1 MKNPNGYGGIS
12 KLSGNRRRPWCV
24 RVTTGYTIDADT
36 MTVKQNR
43 HVLGYYTTRKEAI
56 QALAKYNDNPFNLEA
71 AKVTFRQ
78 CYEQAKENFS
88 QARAHNYRSAFRYLE
103 PIADLPIR
111 TIKAAQ
117 MQKCIDSCQTTQQRE
132 IKTVCHK
139 VFEYALRNE
148 IVDRDPSRYLT
159 SNTVAPTIDREIFTA
174 EEVSFLWENSDKW
187 YCAVALILLYSGM
200 RTKEFRTIGPDQID
214 LERRMIVLKDAKNEY
229 SIRNV
234 PIHDRILPL
243 LADFKAKP
251 ITFSHEGFNKALK
264 RFSDHTAHDC
274 RHTFTTR
281 IRKCGAD
288 LLTTQIILGH
298 KPETITE
305 RVYTHL
311 SDEELLA
318 TVNLLQY

>member
-24 RVTTGYTIDADT
+24 RVTTGYTIDTDT
-36 MTVKQNR
+36 MSVKQNR
-43 HVLGYYTTRKEAI
+43 HVLGYYATRKEAI
-56 QALAKYNDNPFNLEA
+56 QALAKYNDNPFNLES

-78 CYEQAKENFS
+78 CYEQAKEDFS
-88 QARAHNYRSAFRYLE
+88 AARAHNYRSAFRYLE

-159 SNTVAPTIDREIFTA
+159 SNTVAPKIDREIFTA
-174 EEVSFLWENSDKW
+174 EEVSFLWENSDQW

-200 RTKEFRTIGPDQID
+200 RTKEFRTITPDQID
-214 LERRMIVLKDAKNEY
+214 LDRKMIILTKAKNAA
-229 SIRNV
+229 SVRNV
-234 PIHDRILPL
+234 PIHDRVFPL

-251 ITFSHEGFNKALK
+251 IEFSHEGFNKALK
-264 RFSDHTAHDC
+264 RFGQHTAHDC
-274 RHTFTTR
+274 RHTFATR
-281 IRKCGAD
+281 LRECGAD
-288 LLTTQIILGH
+288 LLPLQLILGH
-298 KPETITE
+298 TPKTITE
-305 RVYTHL
+305 KVYTHI

-318 TVNLLQY
+318 TVNMLEY

>member
-36 MTVKQNR
+36 MSVKQNR
-43 HVLGYYTTRKEAI
+43 HVLGYYATRKEAI
-56 QALAKYNDNPFNLEA
+56 QALAKYNDNPFNLES

-78 CYEQAKENFS
+78 CYEQAKEDFS
-88 QARAHNYRSAFRYLE
+88 AARAHNYRSAFRYLE
-103 PIADLPIR
+103 PLADLPIR

-139 VFEYALRNE
+139 VFEYAIRNE

-159 SNTVAPTIDREIFTA
+159 SNTVAPKIDREIFTA

-187 YCAVALILLYSGM
+187 YCAVALVLLYSGM
-200 RTKEFRTIGPDQID
+200 RTKEFRTITPDQID
-214 LERRMIVLKDAKNEY
+214 LDRKMIILTKAKNAA
-229 SIRNV
+229 SVRNV
-234 PIHDRILPL
+234 PIHDRVLPL
-243 LADFKAKP
+243 LSDFKAKP
-251 ITFSHEGFNKALK
+251 IEFSHEGFNKALK
-264 RFSDHTAHDC
+264 RFGQHTAHDC
-274 RHTFTTR
+274 RHTFATR
-281 IRKCGAD
+281 IRECGAD
-288 LLTTQIILGH
+288 LLPLQLILGH
-298 KPETITE
+298 TPKTITE
-305 RVYTHL
+305 KVYTHI

-318 TVNLLQY
+318 TVNMLEY